1 MRDTR
6 PDRVLM
12 NALEYATLAV
22 SVLTLDSP
30 PTQVAAPP
38 DLLELVRQNVR
49 DSNKSDH
56 DLNT

>member
-30 PTQVAAPP
+30 PTQMAVP
-38 DLLELVRQNVR
+38 L
-49 DSNKSDH
+49 
-56 DLNT
+56 